1 MKDMGKEISNTA
13 SVEARRILKNVYG
26 YDSFRPLQEEII
38 GHVLSGRDALVVMP
52 TGGGKSVCYQI
63 PALMMEGT
71 AIVVS
76 PLISLMKD
84 QVDALQA
91 NGVDAEAL
99 NSSNDEAVNNSIRER
114 CRHDC
119 GGGGDCGNGGG
130 DGGDCGGDVGIG
142 GRGPLKIL
150 YMSPERLV
158 AEIPWLRQCAAVS
171 MIAVDEAHC
180 VSQWGHDFRP
190 EYTQLGQLKEC
201 FPSIPI
207 IALTAT
213 ADKVTRADIVRQ
225 LRLDN
230 PRVFTSSFDRPN
242 LSLDVRRG
250 YRKRD
255 RIRTILEVVA
265 RHRDES
271 GIVYCLSR
279 RGTEEMASEL
289 RENGVDAAVYHA
301 GMSSEERARVQDDF
315 VNDRTKVICATIAFG
330 MGIDK
335 SNIRF
340 VIHNNLPGSIE
351 SYYQEIGRGGR
362 DGLPTETV
370 LFYNV
375 QDLIMLRKFADES
388 GQREINLEKL
398 RRMEEYA
405 QAQVCR
411 RRILLNY
418 FGQTSGCG
426 CGNCDVCRNPP
437 EFFDGTV
444 IVQKALSAIRRAGEQ
459 AGFSLTTD
467 ILRGNRSPSVL
478 AKGFDALRTFGA
490 GRGIPNSSWRAYL
503 LQMLQL
509 GYIEI
514 AYDED
519 NHLKLT
525 PMGEDVLYGRR
536 EAQLAVVVE
545 EDLRLGGRKRDA
557 ATESVAVCEQPVV
570 EDLVLFEKLRELRRT
585 IANEIRKPAY
595 IVLSDKSLRSLAA
608 LKPTTLAE
616 FGNAFGIGE
625 YKKAQFG
632 ERFVNLICKHL
643 APAGADEE
651 ASEAGAGEP
660 SGDVPADVPVAAP
673 AASPAGSSVAAP
685 AEADSSGKELSY
697 MEIQKQMYP
706 NAYAPWTQQAD
717 IALLYLRQQ
726 GKSVSELAAI
736 FQRGPGSILSRLKKL
751 ES

>member
-1 MKDMGKEISNTA
+1 MEILDTA
-13 SVEARRILKNVYG
+13 SVDARRILKNVYG

-38 GHVLSGRDALVVMP
+38 GHVMSGMDALVLMP

-99 NSSNDEAVNNSIRER
+99 NSSNDEAVNASIRER
-114 CRHDC
+114 CRC
-119 GGGGDCGNGGG
+119 GCGSG
-130 DGGDCGGDVGIG
+130 G

-150 YMSPERLV
+150 YISPERLV
-158 AEIPWLRQCAAVS
+158 TEIPWLQRCAEVS

-213 ADKVTRADIVRQ
+213 ADKVTRSDIVRQ

-230 PRVFTSSFDRPN
+230 PRVFTGSFDRPN
-242 LSLDVRRG
+242 LSLEVRRG
-250 YRKRD
+250 YRKHD

-289 RENGVDAAVYHA
+289 RANGVDAAVYHA
-301 GMSSEERARVQDDF
+301 GMSSVERARVQDDF

-398 RRMEEYA
+398 RRMQEYA

-418 FGQTSGCG
+418 FGQASGCG

-437 EFFDGTV
+437 EYFDGTV
-444 IVQKALSAIRRAGEQ
+444 VVQKALSAIRRAGEQ

-490 GRGIPNSSWRAYL
+490 GREIPDASWRAYL

-525 PMGEDVLYGRR
+525 PMGKEVLYGRR
-536 EAQLAVVVE
+536 EAQLSVVVR
-545 EDLRLGGRKRDA
+545 EDLRVGGRKRDA
-557 ATESVAVCEQPVV
+557 AAEPVATDESSEQ
-570 EDLVLFEKLRELRRT
+570 EDQLLFEKLRELRRT

-608 LKPTTLAE
+608 LKPITLAE

-632 ERFVNLICKHL
+632 DRFVSLISNYL
-643 APAGADEE
+643 APDGAGEE
-651 ASEAGAGEP
+651 SEAGAGEP
-660 SGDVPADVPVAAP
+660 SFDASAEAPEAVPVSALE
-673 AASPAGSSVAAP
+673 AG
-685 AEADSSGKELSY
+685 DFSGKALSY
-697 MEIQKQMYP
+697 MEIQKQTYS
-706 NAYAPWTQQAD
+706 NAYAPWTEQAD
-717 IALLYLRQQ
+717 NALLYLRQQ
-726 GKSVSELAAI
+726 GKSVSELADI
-736 FQRGPGSILSRLKKL
+736 FQRGAGSIISRLKKL